1 VNASDEDRGERMK
14 HLERDLEKLSREIL
28 AMGKLVEDSTARAME
43 ALLLRDAALAE
54 RVIAGDRNIDVKEI
68 EVEEECL
75 KVLALHQPVAADLR
89 FIVAVLKVN
98 NDLERMGDLALNIAE
113 RAQALSGGP
122 APDPPPELRP
132 MMEKVQSMVVRC
144 LDALVSLD
152 VEVARSVLVDDQI
165 VDDMHRRMFQAL
177 QDRMAKTPE
186 RIPQYVQYLSVSR
199 YLERIADQ
207 STNVAEDIIFT
218 AQGEVVRHGRGLEL
232 PTARR
237 SRPRFV
243 PSAGG

>member
-1 VNASDEDRGERMK
+1 MK
-14 HLERDLEKLSREIL
+14 HLERDLERLSREIL
-28 AMGKLVEDSTARAME
+28 AMGKLVEDATARAME
-43 ALLLRDAALAE
+43 ALLTRDAALAE
-54 RVIAGDRNIDVKEI
+54 RVIAGDRHIDLKEI

-89 FIVAVLKVN
+89 FIIAVLKVN

-113 RAQALSGGP
+113 RAQALARGTS
-122 APDPPPELRP
+122 PDPPSELRA
-132 MMEKVQSMVVRC
+132 MMEKVQSMVVRA

-152 VEVARSVLVDDQI
+152 VNVARSVLVDDEI
-165 VDDMHRRMFQAL
+165 VDDMHRRMYQAL
-177 QDRMAKTPE
+177 QDRMAKSPE

-207 STNVAEDIIFT
+207 STNIAEDIIFT
-218 AQGEVVRHGRGLEL
+218 AEGEVVRHGRGLEM
-232 PTARR
+232 PGTG
-237 SRPRFV
+237 RPRPRIV